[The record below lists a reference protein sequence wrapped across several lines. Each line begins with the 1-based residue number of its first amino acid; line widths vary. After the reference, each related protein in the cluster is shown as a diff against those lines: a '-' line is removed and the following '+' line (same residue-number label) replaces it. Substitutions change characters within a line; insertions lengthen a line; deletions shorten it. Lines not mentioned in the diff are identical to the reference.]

1 MTRRGVFEVNFKERL
16 ATLRPAGKKRRRLI
30 AAGLLTMCLLLC
42 GFVWDWAVNFT
53 MEVLFPLDE
62 AVDSGL
68 IFDFSSIVD
77 IEDLNTYLTE
87 PVIAEQITAGVH
99 ANLSANVYN
108 DIEIP
113 DMTEES
119 LGSKIIRIIFD
130 RILS

>member
-1 MTRRGVFEVNFKERL
+1 MSLKERL
-16 ATLRPAGKKRRRLI
+16 ATLRPVGKKRRRLI
-30 AAGLLTMCLLLC
+30 VAGLLTMCLLLC

-62 AVDSGL
+62 AVDSDL
-68 IFDFSSIVD
+68 IFDFSDIVD

-87 PVIAEQITAGVH
+87 PVVAEQITAGVH
-99 ANLSANVYN
+99 ANLSANIYD